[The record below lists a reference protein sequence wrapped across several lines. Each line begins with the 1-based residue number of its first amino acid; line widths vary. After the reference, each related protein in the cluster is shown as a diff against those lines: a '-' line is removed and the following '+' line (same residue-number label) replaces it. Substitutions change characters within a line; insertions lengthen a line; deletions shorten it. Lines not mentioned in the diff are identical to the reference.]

1 VGCKDCG
8 QEVTVQA
15 LAEQARE
22 AISRGCICVGCL
34 SHPAGECDG
43 HCGAGQPLGWT
54 LDPAKILAYVV
65 AEQEGMR
72 TGFSLM
78 VSFRSDE
85 RDTLLLAAEKADLTP
100 ESFVKT
106 ATVRAVRRV
115 LSIED

>member
-1 VGCKDCG
+1 
-8 QEVTVQA
+8 
-15 LAEQARE
+15 
-22 AISRGCICVGCL
+22 
-34 SHPAGECDG
+34 
-43 HCGAGQPLGWT
+43 
-54 LDPAKILAYVV
+54 
-65 AEQEGMR
+65 
-72 TGFSLM
+72 M